1 MHGFLP
7 DRLAE
12 QRKIERRLVQ
22 GDARLCRPAF
32 GLFCKAYWPQKTA
45 ENLAAT
51 IGCSV
56 RSAAYQI
63 SGEHQVSGAAIAWLV
78 NLLVHGEEGK

>member
-1 MHGFLP
+1 MHGTLP
-7 DRLAE
+7 NALAA
-12 QRKIERRLVQ
+12 QRNIQRAIVQ

-32 GLFCKAYWPQKTA
+32 GLFCKAYWPVKTA
-45 ENLAAT
+45 ENLAAA

-63 SGEHQVSGAAIAWLV
+63 SGEHQVSGAAIAWVV
-78 NLLVHGEEGK
+78 NLLVHGDK